1 MASTNFNYSPTT
13 GNGNTNVSVSAST
26 NNLGTADR
34 TATLTFSNGV
44 NSKSVSITQK
54 YRPYI
59 NNYGSTTFPATGGT
73 LNVTA
78 HTEYDVVFRSIPE
91 WITSITINN
100 VVYSEGQRIAASAVD
115 GQAVYFTASANTG
128 STQRTT
134 HYYGMNMAWYVGDTL
149 ITQGIAEIDF
159 VQPADTTGID
169 TDVNSLTFDYN
180 SNVAQTIQVI
190 TNGTWNSS
198 INDN

>member
-59 NNYGSTTFPATGGT
+59 NTGPTSFPATGGT
-73 LNVTA
+73 LNITA

-91 WITSITINN
+91 WVTSITINN

-115 GQAVYFTASANTG
+115 GQLVYFTASANTG

-134 HYYGMNMAWYVGDTL
+134 HYVGMNMAWYVGDTL

-159 VQPADTTGID
+159 VQPADTSGID